1 MDANQILAIG
11 VVVTAFTGLVTAV
24 LSYLSRNDVKEVQGQ
39 VTAVK
44 SVVEESH
51 VMINSQ
57 REEMVA
63 RIEQLSKT
71 LRVADVDVPP
81 VQAKKT

>member
-1 MDANQILAIG
+1 
-11 VVVTAFTGLVTAV
+11 
-24 LSYLSRNDVKEVQGQ
+24 
-39 VTAVK
+39 
-44 SVVEESH
+44 VVEESH